1 MNEWIKW
8 NLSPERWC
16 VWRERSTTEFA
27 LAMPDEYKTKDAVES
42 YRNYYMSEE
51 KQKIASW
58 KKGREKPSWYRINEN
73 AKPIL

>member
-1 MNEWIKW
+1 MNELNEISHPRDDAFEEKGA
-8 NLSPERWC
+8 
-16 VWRERSTTEFA
+16 TEFA